1 LNPLLLAVLLQLVAA
16 VIIMVEVIIPSGG
29 LLGLLAVGLV
39 GYSLYTVFTA
49 VSVSAGYILAGLD
62 VVLLPLLILAGL
74 KLLARSPA
82 TLSSRLSSGDGFSS
96 QSPDLEGSLG
106 KEGVAL
112 TDLRPAGIARIDGR
126 RLDVVSRGEY
136 IDKGAKIVVGAVT
149 GNQIIVH
156 VP

>member
-1 LNPLLLAVLLQLVAA
+1 MNPLILAIFLQLVAA
-16 VIIMVEVIIPSGG
+16 VIIMAEVILPSGG
-29 LLGLLAVGLV
+29 LLGLLAVGLI

-74 KLLARSPA
+74 KLLSRSPA
-82 TLSSRLSSGDGFSS
+82 TLATRLSSGDGFSS
-96 QSPDLEGSLG
+96 QSPDLEGYLG
-106 KEGVAL
+106 KEGVTL

-136 IDKGAKIVVGAVT
+136 IGKGVKIVVSAVR

-156 VP
+156 EP